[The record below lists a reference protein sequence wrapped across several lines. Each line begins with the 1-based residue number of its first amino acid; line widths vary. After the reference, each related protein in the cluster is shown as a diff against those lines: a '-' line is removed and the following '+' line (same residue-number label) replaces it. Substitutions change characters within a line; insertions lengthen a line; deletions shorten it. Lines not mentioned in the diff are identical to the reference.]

1 MKHYLICLALALPA
15 PLWAAGS
22 DDPVSSPPKETKT
35 TKECKGVKVW
45 DEDKQRCVRP
55 KESSLSPSQL
65 GDAVREL
72 AYAGRYEDAQGVL
85 RALPDPQSDL
95 ALTYWG
101 FTARK
106 LGDVDAGMAFYA
118 QALARNP
125 DNLLARSYLGQ
136 AHVEAGRM
144 MAARSEMREIVE
156 RGGAETWAGQSLRA
170 AIETGQTYN
179 Y

>member
-1 MKHYLICLALALPA
+1 MKQYLLCLALALPA

-22 DDPVSSPPKETKT
+22 DEPVVTQPKETQT
-35 TKECKGVKVW
+35 TKECKGVRVW
-45 DEDKQRCVRP
+45 DEEKQRCVRP
-55 KESSLSPSQL
+55 KQSSLSPSQL

-85 RALPDPQSDL
+85 RALPDQKSDL

-101 FTARK
+101 FTSRK
-106 LGDVDAGMAFYA
+106 LGDVDAGLAFYA
-118 QALARNP
+118 EAIARNP
-125 DNLLARSYLGQ
+125 DNILARSYLGQ

-144 MAARSEMREIVE
+144 MAARTELKEIVA
-156 RGGAETWAGQSLRA
+156 RGGGETWAGQSLRT
-170 AIETGQTYN
+170 AIATGQTYN